1 MASVMSFPTRIVYGR
16 GAIKELPGELKR
28 VGASRPL
35 LVTDKGILQAGLL
48 RFVTPLLDQAG
59 VKAQV
64 FSDFEANP
72 TDRDALRGI
81 EAFRAA
87 NADSVL
93 GVGGGASLDMAKAI
107 ALLVNHPPPLEQYD
121 DAKGGDA
128 RITAAVPPIIQV
140 PTTAGTGSE
149 VGRSTVLVIDGT
161 KTVIFS
167 PFLMARAA
175 ILDPEL
181 TVGLPPA
188 ITAATGMDAFVH
200 CFEAFCAPGF
210 HPLADGVA
218 LEGLRLIQT
227 YLPRAYDNGKD
238 IEARSRMLAAASMGA
253 TAFQKGLGGVHA
265 IAHPVGAHFNTHHGL
280 TNAVVL
286 PYIIVHNRRAIE
298 SHLPIIARTLN
309 LPGEPFA
316 AMFDWVLGFRKRL
329 NIPHS
334 LAEIG
339 VPLSNP
345 DTIGHEA
352 SLDPSAAGNPLPT
365 DAAAYA
371 RIFRSA
377 VKGDLKLAG

>member
-16 GAIKELPGELKR
+16 GSIKELPGELKR

-48 RFVTPLLDQAG
+48 RFVMPLLDQAG

-81 EAFRAA
+81 EAFRSA

-128 RITAAVPPIIQV
+128 RITAAVPPILQV

-181 TVGLPPA
+181 TVGLPPCR
-188 ITAATGMDAFVH
+188 TARTSRRGSR
-200 CFEAFCAPGF
+200 CCSGAPS
-210 HPLADGVA
+210 
-218 LEGLRLIQT
+218 
-227 YLPRAYDNGKD
+227 
-238 IEARSRMLAAASMGA
+238 ARSRSRRGSAPA
-253 TAFQKGLGGVHA
+253 T
-265 IAHPVGAHFNTHHGL
+265 P
-280 TNAVVL
+280 
-286 PYIIVHNRRAIE
+286 
-298 SHLPIIARTLN
+298 SHMP
-309 LPGEPFA
+309 
-316 AMFDWVLGFRKRL
+316 
-329 NIPHS
+329 
-334 LAEIG
+334 
-339 VPLSNP
+339 
-345 DTIGHEA
+345 
-352 SLDPSAAGNPLPT
+352 
-365 DAAAYA
+365 
-371 RIFRSA
+371 
-377 VKGDLKLAG
+377 